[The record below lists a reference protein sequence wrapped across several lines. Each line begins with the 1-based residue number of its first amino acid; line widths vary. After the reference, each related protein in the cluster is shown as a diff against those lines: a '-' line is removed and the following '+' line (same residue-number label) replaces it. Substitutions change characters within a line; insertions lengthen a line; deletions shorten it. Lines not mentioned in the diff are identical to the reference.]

1 MGKLSEAKSRTDDPV
16 ENPRIALASF
26 NSSEKEKRKL

>member
-26 NSSEKEKRKL
+26 NPTNS